1 MVTGAKSLNLLDAGP
16 MLQRGLQLLRQ
27 TGIAD
32 EAIVETKGWR
42 VTEIMR
48 QIHADE
54 ETQLAAL
61 LSEPSVKEALS
72 LAVIEREFGN
82 GMMKLVKN
90 VRWLQAFRPC
100 REEIVHA
107 PEQAERLR
115 RLLLAVVDDVRAV
128 LIKLGYRLL
137 RLRTLA
143 KASYEERRCIARE
156 ALEVLAP
163 LANRLGVAQM
173 KWEMEDLAF
182 RYLEPQAY
190 KSIAQGLEER
200 RGEREQFI
208 TDFVQTLRTLLA
220 DAGIDAQISGRPKHI
235 YSIWR
240 KMQKKKVPLDELFD
254 LRALRVMV
262 ASVHECYAALGIVHT
277 HWHMLPREF
286 DDYIANPKP
295 NGYQSLH
302 TVVIAPGSKPVEIQI
317 RTQAMHDFAEHGF
330 AAHWRYKEGSK
341 QDQALQNAIAS
352 LRSLLDETR
361 SDDSLVENFKTEV
374 FPDKVFALTPKGEV
388 IELPRGATALDFAYA
403 IHTDLGHRCRGAKVD
418 GHIVPLTQSLQNAQQ
433 VEIITTK
440 QPRPSRDWMNPSS
453 GYLISARARG
463 KVRQWFHQLN
473 KAENIDAGKR
483 IFEQTQKR
491 FGAMPKTL
499 PEILQQFHL
508 PDEESLYVAIGRGD
522 IRQVQLD
529 GLFRAELPL
538 STPSLQGTVV
548 KPTRAGKTELAEA
561 EGVDNLMTRVAHCCN
576 PVPGDD
582 VIGYITL
589 GQGITVHRVDCG
601 NILSLPDEKRKRLIQ
616 IRWGDRDQ
624 LHDVEIEIRAYD
636 RRGLLNDVTK
646 VLVDQKANLIR
657 ANTYTDPRTQDV
669 SMKLTIQV
677 RDHDHLCT
685 ILERMDQVPNVFE
698 ARRAHTQ

>member
-1 MVTGAKSLNLLDAGP
+1 MVTVVKPHTLPEASP
-16 MLQRGLQLLRQ
+16 FLQRGLELLRQ
-27 TGIAD
+27 GGLADDTIA
-32 EAIVETKGWR
+32 ESKGWR
-42 VTEIMR
+42 VLEIMR

-61 LSEPSVKEALS
+61 LSEPSLETPLS
-72 LAVIEREFGN
+72 LAVIEREFGTPV
-82 GMMKLVKN
+82 MKLVKN

-100 REEIVHA
+100 REEVIQG

-128 LIKLGYRLL
+128 LVKLGYRLL
-137 RLRTLA
+137 RLRHLA
-143 KASYEERRCIARE
+143 KASYEERRCVARE

-208 TDFVQTLRTLLA
+208 TDFVQTLRTALSE
-220 DAGIDAQISGRPKHI
+220 AGIEAQISGRPKHI

-262 ASVHECYAALGIVHT
+262 ASVHECYAALGVVHT

-317 RTQAMHDFAEHGF
+317 RTQAMHEFAEHGF

-341 QDQALQNAIAS
+341 QDQALQNAVAS

-361 SDDSLVENFKTEV
+361 NDESLVENFNTEV

-473 KAENIDAGKR
+473 RAENIEAGRR

-491 FGAMPKTL
+491 FGVPSKPMA
-499 PEILQQFHL
+499 EILQLWHQA
-508 PDEESLYVAIGRGD
+508 DEESLYAAIGRGD

-529 GLFRAELPL
+529 GLYRADLPL
-538 STPSLQGTVV
+538 TTSTLPTATT
-548 KPTRAGKTELAEA
+548 KPARPGKEELAEA
-561 EGVDNLMTRVAHCCN
+561 AGVDNLMTRVAQCCT
-576 PVPGDD
+576 PVPGDE

-601 NILSLPDEKRKRLIQ
+601 NILSLPEEKRKRLIQ
-616 IRWGDRDQ
+616 IRWGDHDQ

-657 ANTYTDPRTQDV
+657 ANTFTDPRTQDV

-677 RDHDHLCT
+677 RDHAHLST

-698 ARRAHTQ
+698 AQRGSRH